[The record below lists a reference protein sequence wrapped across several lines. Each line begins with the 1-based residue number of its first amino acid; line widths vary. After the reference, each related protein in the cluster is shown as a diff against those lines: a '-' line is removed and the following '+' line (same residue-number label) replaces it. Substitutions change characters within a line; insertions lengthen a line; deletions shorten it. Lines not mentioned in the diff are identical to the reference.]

1 MIDIKSFG
9 FNIPNNLGNTL
20 LEKRGIYDKNTAKK
34 FFLSSISE
42 IKENISLPS
51 ISLAT
56 ERVIKAVNNNQI
68 IGIFG
73 DFDADGLTG
82 TAIITRSIKK
92 IGGKVIT
99 YIPDRERDGHGL
111 SKEAV
116 KSFHQA
122 NVQLIITVDTG

>member
-56 ERVIKAVNNNQI
+56 ERVIKAVN
-68 IGIFG
+68 
-73 DFDADGLTG
+73 
-82 TAIITRSIKK
+82 
-92 IGGKVIT
+92 KVL
-99 YIPDRERDGHGL
+99 Y
-111 SKEAV
+111 K
-116 KSFHQA
+116 
-122 NVQLIITVDTG
+122 